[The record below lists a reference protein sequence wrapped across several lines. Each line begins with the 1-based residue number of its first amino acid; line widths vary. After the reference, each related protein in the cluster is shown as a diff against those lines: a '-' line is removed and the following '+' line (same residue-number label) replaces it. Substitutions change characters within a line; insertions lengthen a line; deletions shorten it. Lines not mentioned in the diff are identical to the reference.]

1 MFFINRLTFNEREEP
16 MSMRIRKL
24 LPAFIMA
31 AALTLT
37 IPVSV
42 YAAEDD
48 NRDPQI
54 REKGHRD
61 NACQCDSHHIEERQE
76 LSAETGSHTFKQH
89 WEKDIYFRQYIC
101 QMQSYSKIKNKV
113 DGGFNPPSTYI
124 FYI

>member
-54 REKGHRD
+54 R
-61 NACQCDSHHIEERQE
+61 
-76 LSAETGSHTFKQH
+76 
-89 WEKDIYFRQYIC
+89 
-101 QMQSYSKIKNKV
+101 
-113 DGGFNPPSTYI
+113 
-124 FYI
+124 

>member
-54 REKGHRD
+54 REKGHR
-61 NACQCDSHHIEERQE
+61 HHIEARQE

-89 WEKDIYFRQYIC
+89 
-101 QMQSYSKIKNKV
+101 
-113 DGGFNPPSTYI
+113 
-124 FYI
+124 

>member
-61 NACQCDSHHIEERQE
+61 NAWS
-76 LSAETGSHTFKQH
+76 
-89 WEKDIYFRQYIC
+89 
-101 QMQSYSKIKNKV
+101 M
-113 DGGFNPPSTYI
+113 
-124 FYI
+124 

>member
-31 AALTLT
+31 AAPTLT

-61 NACQCDSHHIEERQE
+61 NA
-76 LSAETGSHTFKQH
+76 
-89 WEKDIYFRQYIC
+89 
-101 QMQSYSKIKNKV
+101 
-113 DGGFNPPSTYI
+113 
-124 FYI
+124 

>member
-1 MFFINRLTFNEREEP
+1 

-37 IPVSV
+37 IPVS
-42 YAAEDD
+42 AAEDD

-76 LSAETGSHTFKQH
+76 LSAETSSHTFKQH
-89 WEKDIYFRQYIC
+89 
-101 QMQSYSKIKNKV
+101 
-113 DGGFNPPSTYI
+113 
-124 FYI
+124 

>member
-1 MFFINRLTFNEREEP
+1 
-16 MSMRIRKL
+16 MRIRKL

-61 NACQCDSHHIEERQE
+61 NACQCDSHHIEERHKE
-76 LSAETGSHTFKQH
+76 NSHDNCQKASCQNQ
-89 WEKDIYFRQYIC
+89 KDY
-101 QMQSYSKIKNKV
+101 
-113 DGGFNPPSTYI
+113 
-124 FYI
+124 

>member
-1 MFFINRLTFNEREEP
+1 

-31 AALTLT
+31 AAPTLT

-54 REKGHRD
+54 LEKGH
-61 NACQCDSHHIEERQE
+61 CQCDSHHIEARQE

-89 WEKDIYFRQYIC
+89 
-101 QMQSYSKIKNKV
+101 
-113 DGGFNPPSTYI
+113 
-124 FYI
+124 

>member
-1 MFFINRLTFNEREEP
+1 
-16 MSMRIRKL
+16 MRIRKL

-61 NACQCDSHHIEERQE
+61 NACQCDSHHIEARQE
-76 LSAETGSHTFKQH
+76 LSAETGSHLQTALRKRH
-89 WEKDIYFRQYIC
+89 ILPAIYLPDAKLQ
-101 QMQSYSKIKNKV
+101 
-113 DGGFNPPSTYI
+113 
-124 FYI
+124 